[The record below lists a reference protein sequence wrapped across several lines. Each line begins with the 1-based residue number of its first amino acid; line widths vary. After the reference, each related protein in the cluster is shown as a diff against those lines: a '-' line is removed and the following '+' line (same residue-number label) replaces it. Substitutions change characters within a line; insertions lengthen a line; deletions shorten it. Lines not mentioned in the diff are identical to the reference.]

1 MQSAEIF
8 LWNSYEELG
17 FITGDSVQDDVI
29 DEVFS
34 RFCLGK

>member
-1 MQSAEIF
+1 MEFLEIDIR
-8 LWNSYEELG
+8 NVYEELG